1 MTLLQDLKNV
11 ADGLFIHRKEAVKTQ
26 MSRSERQR
34 KAKQTRMKQ
43 LENAY
48 SSTGDYH
55 KESLLKKWG
64 YFK

>member
-11 ADGLFIHRKEAVKTQ
+11 ADGLFIQRIENTTVR
-26 MSRSERQR
+26 MSRAERQR

-48 SSTGDYH
+48 SSTGNYH

-64 YFK
+64 CLK

>member
-11 ADGLFIHRKEAVKTQ
+11 ADSLFIQRIENTTVQ
-26 MSRSERQR
+26 MSRAERQR

-43 LENAY
+43 LENTY

-55 KESLLKKWG
+55 KKSLLKKWG

>member
-1 MTLLQDLKNV
+1 MTMLQDLKNV
-11 ADGLFIHRKEAVKTQ
+11 ADGLFIHRIENTTVQ
-26 MSRSERQR
+26 MSREERQR
-34 KAKQTRMKQ
+34 KAKQARMKQ

-64 YFK
+64 CFK

>member
-1 MTLLQDLKNV
+1 MIPLQDLKNV
-11 ADGLFIHRKEAVKTQ
+11 ADGLFIHQKEAVKTQ
-26 MSRSERQR
+26 MSRAERQR
-34 KAKQTRMKQ
+34 KAKQTRIKQ

-64 YFK
+64 CFK